1 VEKLTRRMALRRI
14 LTAAGGLAAGSA
26 MVGCFPGPGSSSYYA
41 NYSYGGGGS
50 SYDNYAHRYIVGGQG
65 TGPGYIHYGDGH

>member
-1 VEKLTRRMALRRI
+1 MEKLSRRRVLRRI
-14 LTAAGGLAAGSA
+14 LTGTAGLAAGSA
-26 MVGCFPGPGSSSYYA
+26 VVGCVPGPGGSYYA

-65 TGPGYIHYGDGH
+65 TGLGYIHYGDGH

>member
-1 VEKLTRRMALRRI
+1 MEKLTRRNALRRI
-14 LTAAGGLAAGSA
+14 LTAAGALTAGAGAAG
-26 MVGCFPGPGSSSYYA
+26 CYPGAGSSSYYA
-41 NYSYGGGGS
+41 NYHGGS